1 MQGEVKESDVRA
13 MRSMPNVKEASP
25 NEFCHTI
32 GRSMIER
39 GRSSAVASVNIGVCT
54 NKEYAS
60 RCLMLVRC

>member
-1 MQGEVKESDVRA
+1 MQGEVRKSDVRA
-13 MRSMPNVKEASP
+13 MRDRCSEASP

-32 GRSMIER
+32 GRRMIER
-39 GRSSAVASVNIGVCT
+39 GTSSAVASVNIGVCT